1 MKEDNSMYDVIIIG
15 AGPAGLAAGIYA
27 GRARLSTLIIEME
40 QDGGQIR
47 ETDRVENYPG
57 QIPGGETG
65 EELVA
70 RMTRQCEEFGCE
82 RVKDI
87 VREVQFADTHK
98 IIGDAGI
105 YEAKTVIIATG
116 ASPKPTGVVGEDKFR
131 GRGVSYCATCDANF
145 FKDLDI
151 YVVGGDSS
159 AVGGAL
165 YLARFGRH
173 VYLIHR
179 GKDLVASETVIERA
193 MADEKISVIPN
204 SVVTELGGDMML
216 TSVTVKDVDT
226 GDTTTYEADAK
237 DGVIGVFFVG
247 TKPNTDLFAGT
258 PLKIDDSG
266 YIPTDEEMRTNIA
279 GVYAAGD
286 VRVKSLRQVVTATAD
301 GAIAAVNAGKYVRG
315 H

>member
-1 MKEDNSMYDVIIIG
+1 MYDVIIIG

-87 VREVQFADTHK
+87 VREVQFSDTHK

-159 AVGGAL
+159 AVGGIIL
-165 YLARFGRH
+165 PHCYFI
-173 VYLIHR
+173 V
-179 GKDLVASETVIERA
+179 
-193 MADEKISVIPN
+193 
-204 SVVTELGGDMML
+204 
-216 TSVTVKDVDT
+216 
-226 GDTTTYEADAK
+226 
-237 DGVIGVFFVG
+237 
-247 TKPNTDLFAGT
+247 
-258 PLKIDDSG
+258 
-266 YIPTDEEMRTNIA
+266 
-279 GVYAAGD
+279 
-286 VRVKSLRQVVTATAD
+286 
-301 GAIAAVNAGKYVRG
+301 
-315 H
+315 